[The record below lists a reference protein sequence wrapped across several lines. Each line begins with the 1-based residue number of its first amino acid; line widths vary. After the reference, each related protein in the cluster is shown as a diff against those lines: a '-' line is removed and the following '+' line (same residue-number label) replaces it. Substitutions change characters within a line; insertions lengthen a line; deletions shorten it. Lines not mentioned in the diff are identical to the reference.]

1 MREKKILV
9 ISPDFPPPLLGG
21 SLVYLHNLIE
31 NSELNFIVLSDVRNR
46 KNSKKIIY
54 KESKYIKNSSS
65 PKKFQLLLMYIYFF
79 LNLYKIQK
87 FEKVILNISALGN
100 GFFCYILSKLGVKV
114 LILAFAEEITL
125 SLNAKGFK
133 GLIKRFCLKGYKK
146 SNAIVSVSNFAK
158 KILKEKLNV
167 VSEITVIPTPVHNSK
182 FSNINI
188 EEKKTSEV
196 FRILSV
202 GRLIK
207 RKGFDH
213 LLKTLKIILDRDY
226 KVKLTIIGSGPEK
239 DSLIKFI
246 SQNSLDQFVDIFS
259 DASDEFLVSQYK
271 ANDLFVLA
279 NLMLENGDCEG
290 APNVLI
296 EAAAYGM
303 PSIAGEEGGTSDV
316 VDHNNTGILLDPR
329 DNNNFANKIIELIQ
343 DKEKLQLLGR
353 KAYKKAN
360 YFHKKEIAARKFSE
374 VIKSLN

>member
-1 MREKKILV
+1 MREKRILV

-31 NSELNFIVLSDVRNR
+31 NSELNFTVFTDVKNR
-46 KNSKKIIY
+46 KNSKKISY
-54 KESKYIKNSSS
+54 NESRYIKNSSS
-65 PKKFQLLLMYIYFF
+65 PKKFQLLLMYIYFL

-87 FEKVILNISALGN
+87 FEKVILNISAIGN

-133 GLIKRFCLKGYKK
+133 GVIKRYCLKGYKK
-146 SNAIVSVSNFAK
+146 SNAIISVSNFAK
-158 KILKEKLNV
+158 KILIEKLNV
-167 VSEITVIPTPVHNSK
+167 KSQITVIPTPVHNSK
-182 FSNINI
+182 FSNINT

-213 LLKTLKIILDRDY
+213 LLKTIKIVLDKNY
-226 KVKLTIIGSGPEK
+226 KIKLTIIGSGPEK
-239 DSLIKFI
+239 DFLIKYI
-246 SQNSLDQFVDIFS
+246 SQNSLTQFVDIFS

-271 ANDLFVLA
+271 TNDLFVLA

-296 EAAAYGM
+296 EAAAFAM
-303 PSIAGEEGGTSDV
+303 PSIAGKEGGTSDV

-329 DNNNFANKIIELIQ
+329 DNIYFANKIIELIQ
-343 DKEKLQLLGR
+343 DKEKLKQLGI

-360 YFHKKEIAARKFSE
+360 NLHKKEIAAKNFSD
-374 VIKSLN
+374 VIISLK